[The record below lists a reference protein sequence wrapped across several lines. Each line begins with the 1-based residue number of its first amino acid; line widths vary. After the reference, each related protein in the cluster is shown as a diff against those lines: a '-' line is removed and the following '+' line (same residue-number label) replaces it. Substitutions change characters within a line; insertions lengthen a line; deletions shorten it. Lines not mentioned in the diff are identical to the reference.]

1 MDVDPAALRREY
13 ADAGLD
19 EAAAGTDPIALFA
32 DWMDDAVRSG
42 IHEPNAMALA
52 TATTDAKPAVRIVL
66 LKGFGDDGFR
76 FFTNYE
82 SRKGTELEAN
92 PRAAAVL
99 LWHPLQRQVRVEG
112 PVDRLS
118 GEESDAYFASR
129 PYGSRLG
136 AVASPQSRVV
146 RDRADL
152 DARYAEAAEAYPE
165 QVDRPSSWGGYVIRP
180 ETIEFWQGRTSRMH
194 DRIRFRRSGAGW
206 ERDRLAP

>member
-1 MDVDPAALRREY
+1 
-13 ADAGLD
+13 
-19 EAAAGTDPIALFA
+19 
-32 DWMDDAVRSG
+32 
-42 IHEPNAMALA
+42 
-52 TATTDAKPAVRIVL
+52 
-66 LKGFGDDGFR
+66 
-76 FFTNYE
+76 
-82 SRKGTELEAN
+82 
-92 PRAAAVL
+92 
-99 LWHPLQRQVRVEG
+99 
-112 PVDRLS
+112 RLS

-152 DARYAEAAEAYPE
+152 DARYAEAAEVYPE
-165 QVDRPSSWGGYVIRP
+165 QVARPSSWGGYLIRP